1 MVAKEDKINIAF
13 NGFGRIGRNL
23 VRTLINDSRYNIVAI
38 NARAT
43 VDVRAH
49 LFKYDSIYGHF
60 EGKIS
65 YELDNLIINGK
76 TIPNFDRKIPTH
88 LPWKELEV
96 DYVIDSTGKFTDKH
110 ALAQHIEAGAKNV
123 IVTSPAADVDATIIF
138 GVNES
143 EYKIQ
148 ENNIIS
154 ASSCTTTCLTPILKV
169 LQKQY
174 GIKQGYVTTIHA
186 YTMAQSLLDSSHS
199 DLRRARA
206 ATMSMIPTVTGAAK
220 NVGVVLP
227 ELEGK
232 MSGQSIRV
240 PVPDVSLLDMSIELE
255 KDIDIES
262 VHEMFNKESKGKMK
276 GIIDVSCE
284 PLVSVDYIGN
294 TYSAVID
301 CLSTNVLNKR
311 FLKLLAWYD
320 NEQGYC
326 CRVID
331 LLGFLTKKTNPPKS
345 PQTKGL

>member
-1 MVAKEDKINIAF
+1 MVEKDKKINIAF

-23 VRTLINDSRYNIVAI
+23 VRNLINEPKYNIVAI
-38 NARAT
+38 NARTT

-49 LFKYDSIYGHF
+49 LFKYDSIHGHF
-60 EGKIS
+60 DGKIS

-76 TIPNFDRKIPTH
+76 TIPNFDRNTPAK
-88 LPWKELEV
+88 LPWGELEV
-96 DYVIDSTGKFTDKH
+96 DYVIDSTGKFSDFH
-110 ALAQHIEAGAKNV
+110 SLSQHIEAGAKHV
-123 IVTSPAADVDATIIF
+123 LVTSPAKDVDATLVY

-143 EYKIQ
+143 DYKVKD
-148 ENNIIS
+148 NNIVS

-174 GIKQGYVTTIHA
+174 GIKHGYITTVHSF
-186 YTMAQSLLDSSHS
+186 TMGQTLLDSSHP

-206 ATMSMIPTVTGAAK
+206 ATMSMIPTTTGAAK

-232 MSGQSIRV
+232 LDGSSIRV
-240 PVPDVSLLDMSIELE
+240 PVPDVSLLDMSIELQTDT
-255 KDIDIES
+255 DIDDIHAVFE
-262 VHEMFNKESKGKMK
+262 KEGKGKMK

-284 PLVSVDYIGN
+284 PLVSVDYIG
-294 TYSAVID
+294 SEFSSVID

-320 NEQGYC
+320 NEYGYC

-331 LLGFLTKKTNPPKS
+331 LLDYLTKKTHPPKPS
-345 PQTKGL
+345 

>member
-1 MVAKEDKINIAF
+1 MTEKKINIAF

-23 VRTLINDSRYNIVAI
+23 VRKLVNDPKYNIVAI
-38 NARAT
+38 NARTT

-49 LFKYDSIYGHF
+49 LFKYDSIHGHF
-60 EGKIS
+60 DGKIS

-76 TIPNFDRKIPTH
+76 IIPNFDRNTPAK
-88 LPWKELEV
+88 LPWGELDV
-96 DYVIDSTGKFTDKH
+96 DYVIDSTGKFADFH
-110 ALAQHIEAGAKNV
+110 SLSQHIEAGAKNV
-123 IVTSPAADVDATIIF
+123 IVTSPAKDVDATIVY

-143 EYKIQ
+143 DYKVK
-148 ENNIIS
+148 ENNIVS
-154 ASSCTTTCLTPILKV
+154 SSSCTTTCLTPILKV

-174 GIKQGYVTTIHA
+174 GIKHGYVTTVHSF
-186 YTMAQSLLDSSHS
+186 TMGQTLLDSSHP

-206 ATMSMIPTVTGAAK
+206 ATMSMIPTTTGAAK

-232 MSGQSIRV
+232 LDGSSIRV
-240 PVPDVSLLDMSIELE
+240 PVPDVSLLDMSIELQT
-255 KDIDIES
+255 DTDIEDIHA
-262 VHEMFNKESKGKMK
+262 VFEKEGKGKMK
-276 GIIDVSCE
+276 GIINVSCE
-284 PLVSVDYIGN
+284 PLVSVDYIGS
-294 TYSAVID
+294 TFSSVID

-320 NEQGYC
+320 NEYGYC

-331 LLGFLTKKTNPPKS
+331 LLDFLTKKTNPPKP

>member
-1 MVAKEDKINIAF
+1 MVEKDKKINIAF

-23 VRTLINDSRYNIVAI
+23 VRNLINEPKYNIVAI
-38 NARAT
+38 NARTT

-49 LFKYDSIYGHF
+49 LFKYDSIHGHF
-60 EGKIS
+60 DGKIS

-76 TIPNFDRKIPTH
+76 TIPNFDRNTPAK
-88 LPWKELEV
+88 LPWGELEV
-96 DYVIDSTGKFTDKH
+96 DYVIDSTGKFSDFH
-110 ALAQHIEAGAKNV
+110 SLSQHIEAGAKHV
-123 IVTSPAADVDATIIF
+123 LVTSPAKDVDATLVY

-143 EYKIQ
+143 DYKVKD
-148 ENNIIS
+148 NNIVS

-174 GIKQGYVTTIHA
+174 GIKHGYITTVHSF
-186 YTMAQSLLDSSHS
+186 TMGQTLLDSSHP

-206 ATMSMIPTVTGAAK
+206 ATMSMIPTTTGAAK

-232 MSGQSIRV
+232 LDGSSIRV
-240 PVPDVSLLDMSIELE
+240 PVPDVSLLDMSIELQTDT
-255 KDIDIES
+255 DIDDIHS
-262 VHEMFNKESKGKMK
+262 VFEKEGKGKMK

-284 PLVSVDYIGN
+284 PLVSVDYIG
-294 TYSAVID
+294 SRFSSVID

-320 NEQGYC
+320 NEYGYC

-331 LLGFLTKKTNPPKS
+331 LLDYLTKKTHPPKPS
-345 PQTKGL
+345 

>member
-1 MVAKEDKINIAF
+1 MVEKDKKINIAF

-23 VRTLINDSRYNIVAI
+23 VRNLINEPKYNIVGI
-38 NARAT
+38 NARTT

-49 LFKYDSIYGHF
+49 LFKYDSIHGHF
-60 EGKIS
+60 DGKIS

-76 TIPNFDRKIPTH
+76 TIPNFDRNTPAK
-88 LPWKELEV
+88 LPWGELEV
-96 DYVIDSTGKFTDKH
+96 DYVIDSTGKFSDFH
-110 ALAQHIEAGAKNV
+110 SLSQHIEAGAKHV
-123 IVTSPAADVDATIIF
+123 LVTSPAKDVDATLVY

-143 EYKIQ
+143 DYKVKD
-148 ENNIIS
+148 NNIVS

-174 GIKQGYVTTIHA
+174 GIKHGYITTVHSF
-186 YTMAQSLLDSSHS
+186 TMGQTLLDSSHP

-206 ATMSMIPTVTGAAK
+206 ATMSMIPTTTGAAK

-232 MSGQSIRV
+232 LDGSSIRV
-240 PVPDVSLLDMSIELE
+240 PVPDVSLLDMSIELQTDT
-255 KDIDIES
+255 DIDDIHAVFE
-262 VHEMFNKESKGKMK
+262 KEGKGKMK
-276 GIIDVSCE
+276 GIINVSCE
-284 PLVSVDYIGN
+284 PLVSVDYIGSR
-294 TYSAVID
+294 YSSVID

-320 NEQGYC
+320 NEHGYC

-331 LLGFLTKKTNPPKS
+331 LLDYLTKKTNPPKPS
-345 PQTKGL
+345 

>member
-1 MVAKEDKINIAF
+1 MVEKDKKINIAF

-23 VRTLINDSRYNIVAI
+23 VRNLINEPKYNIVAI
-38 NARAT
+38 NARTT

-49 LFKYDSIYGHF
+49 LFKYDSIHGHF
-60 EGKIS
+60 DGKIS

-76 TIPNFDRKIPTH
+76 TIPNFDRNTPAK
-88 LPWKELEV
+88 LPWGELEV
-96 DYVIDSTGKFTDKH
+96 DYVIDSTGKFSDFH
-110 ALAQHIEAGAKNV
+110 SLSQHIEAGAKHV
-123 IVTSPAADVDATIIF
+123 LVTSPAKDVDATLVY

-143 EYKIQ
+143 DYKVKD
-148 ENNIIS
+148 NNIVS

-174 GIKQGYVTTIHA
+174 GIKHGYITTVHSF
-186 YTMAQSLLDSSHS
+186 TMGQTLLDSSHP

-206 ATMSMIPTVTGAAK
+206 ATMSMIPTTTGAAK

-232 MSGQSIRV
+232 LDGSSIRV
-240 PVPDVSLLDMSIELE
+240 PVPDVSLLDMSIELQTDT
-255 KDIDIES
+255 DIDDIHAVFE
-262 VHEMFNKESKGKMK
+262 KEGKGKMK
-276 GIIDVSCE
+276 GIINVSCE
-284 PLVSVDYIGN
+284 PLVSVDYIG
-294 TYSAVID
+294 SEFSSVID

-320 NEQGYC
+320 NEYGYC

-331 LLGFLTKKTNPPKS
+331 LLDYLTKKTHPPKPS
-345 PQTKGL
+345 

>member
-1 MVAKEDKINIAF
+1 MVEKDKKINIAF

-23 VRTLINDSRYNIVAI
+23 VRNLINEPKYNIVAI
-38 NARAT
+38 NARTT

-49 LFKYDSIYGHF
+49 LFKYDSIHGHF
-60 EGKIS
+60 DGKIS

-76 TIPNFDRKIPTH
+76 TIPNFDRNTPAK
-88 LPWKELEV
+88 LPWGELEV
-96 DYVIDSTGKFTDKH
+96 DYVIDSTGKFSDFH
-110 ALAQHIEAGAKNV
+110 SLSQHIEAGAKHV
-123 IVTSPAADVDATIIF
+123 LVTSPAKDVDATLVY

-143 EYKIQ
+143 DYKVKD
-148 ENNIIS
+148 NNIVS

-174 GIKQGYVTTIHA
+174 GIKHGYITTVHSF
-186 YTMAQSLLDSSHS
+186 TMGQTLLDSSHP

-206 ATMSMIPTVTGAAK
+206 ATMSMIPTTTGAAK

-232 MSGQSIRV
+232 LDGSSIRV
-240 PVPDVSLLDMSIELE
+240 PVPDVSLLDMSIELQTDT
-255 KDIDIES
+255 DIDDIHS
-262 VHEMFNKESKGKMK
+262 VFEKEGKGKMK
-276 GIIDVSCE
+276 GIINVSCE
-284 PLVSVDYIGN
+284 PLVSVDYIGSR
-294 TYSAVID
+294 YSSVID

-320 NEQGYC
+320 NEYGYC

-331 LLGFLTKKTNPPKS
+331 LLDYLTKKTHPPKPS
-345 PQTKGL
+345 